1 MHPSAQNE
9 QGEPERI
16 GQTRMDWD
24 RLRIFHA
31 VAGAGS
37 FTAAGRRLG
46 QSQSAVSRQIKA
58 LEESLNVALF
68 TRNAR
73 GLVLTDE
80 GRKLFETASRVV
92 VEIEQTEQNIRE
104 SRQTASGLLRVSTM
118 ITFGAVWLS
127 PHLTE
132 FMLQYPDID
141 IDLILSDE
149 PLDLS
154 AGEAQVSIR
163 LGDPGPLDL
172 IRKPLAVFHAHAY
185 ASPQYL
191 ARKGMPQNLHDLDHH
206 DIIRFGGFSAGPL
219 ANLDW
224 LLEAGNPSQKRVP
237 RLTVNNLYGVLH
249 AVEAGIGIGV
259 LPDYLVHNRKKL
271 VRLFPDVDAPEYES
285 YYCYPPELRGSMR
298 VGLFWDFLVRQIQA
312 ERALL

>member
-1 MHPSAQNE
+1 
-9 QGEPERI
+9 
-16 GQTRMDWD
+16 MDWD

-46 QSQSAVSRQIKA
+46 HSQSAVSRQIKA

-80 GRKLFETASRVV
+80 GRRLYETAARVV
-92 VEIEQTEQNIRE
+92 QEIELTEQNIRD
-104 SRQTASGLLRVSTM
+104 SRETPTGILRVTTM

-132 FMLQYPDID
+132 FLEQYPEID

-172 IRKPLAVFHAHAY
+172 IRKPLAMFHTHAY
-185 ASPQYL
+185 ASPAYL
-191 ARKGMPQNLHDLDHH
+191 ARRGMPEKVEDLDHH
-206 DIIRFGGFSAGPL
+206 DIIRFGGMSSGPL

-224 LLEAGNPSQKRVP
+224 LQEAGTPAKKRSP

-249 AVEAGIGIGV
+249 AVEAGVGIAV

-271 VRLFPDVDAPEYES
+271 VRLFPDVEAPEYEA
-285 YYCYPPELRGSMR
+285 YYCYPPELKGSAR
-298 VGLFWDFLVRQIQA
+298 VGLFRDFLLRQLQA